1 MPLNTTNSGNTP
13 AKKKAKPLADLFHNE
28 VTAWLVLA
36 LSLTITGLG
45 WFLASEAIEKRAAER
60 FKFEVRE
67 AQERIVN
74 RMKQYEQ
81 VLRGGVALFDSQ
93 ENVTREEWR
102 VYTRSLGLEKAL
114 PGLQGFAY
122 APMVRAAELDAHE
135 AAARAEGFPDYQVN
149 PAGVREVYFPISL
162 IEPFDARNQRAFA
175 FDMYSETV
183 RKQAMDN
190 AIDTGQATLSGLVRL
205 KQEDGE
211 TAQPGFLIYLP
222 VYQRGAEL
230 RSPQDRRQAIRG
242 IVYSPF
248 RTVDLM
254 NNLLGSER
262 LPLHFKLFDSADMDP
277 DALIYDSAAGQPES
291 ATNYSLTVPI
301 SLSGR
306 TWIAHFQS
314 TGSFDQQVDSATPD
328 LILVAGI
335 VIDILLFLT
344 LCSLAA
350 QRKRLSASHAK
361 SLFLA
366 NMSHEIRTPLNAIV
380 GLNNL
385 LKQHVKDPPATQYVA
400 QVEDA
405 SQYLLAMLEDV
416 LSFSQIE
423 SGLIRLKTIEF
434 GLHVQAEKTVRQF
447 ELRARQHGLTIELE
461 VDVTTPLVVKGDPT
475 RYTQVLGNL
484 LSNAI
489 KFSEQG
495 PIRVTVR
502 AEQVDASK
510 AIVRT
515 EVQDRGIGFDPSD
528 FDRLTEPFEQADN
541 TTTRRFGGTGLG
553 LAISKRLSGLMG
565 GQLYVASSSSE
576 GSLMGFTMLVQPV
589 HENASP
595 AEPLAPLPSLAGKKI
610 LVVEDN
616 LLNQHVI
623 KSLLAGMKV
632 QVILAE
638 NGAQAV
644 NAVQLDPSIDLVLMD
659 IHMPVMNGIDA
670 TKAIRELAG
679 PVARIPIV
687 ALTACAL
694 QEDEA
699 ECREAGVDEFLTKP
713 VNVPVLREVLS
724 RFLLP
729 TG

>member
-1 MPLNTTNSGNTP
+1 MPLNTEKTGDTRAP
-13 AKKKAKPLADLFHNE
+13 TTDKPISDLFHNE

-67 AQERIVN
+67 AQERIEN

-81 VLRGGVALFDSQ
+81 VLRGGVALFESS
-93 ENVTREEWR
+93 EEVTRAEWH
-102 VYTRSLGLEKAL
+102 VYANSLALEKAL
-114 PGLQGFAY
+114 PGLLGFAY
-122 APMVRAAELDAHE
+122 APKVSANALEAHQT
-135 AAARAEGFPDYQVN
+135 AVRAEGFPDYRVA
-149 PAGVREVYFPISL
+149 PAGAREVFFPITL
-162 IEPFDARNQRAFA
+162 IEPFDARNQRAFG
-175 FDMYSETV
+175 FDMYSERV
-183 RKQAMDN
+183 RKRAMDT
-190 AIDTGQATLSGLVRL
+190 AIETGQPTLSGLVKL

-211 TAQPGFLIYLP
+211 NVQPGFLIYLP
-222 VYQRGAEL
+222 VYSAGAAL
-230 RSPQDRRQAIRG
+230 DTPKARREAIRG

-248 RTVDLM
+248 RAVDLM
-254 NNLLGSER
+254 RNITGKEK
-262 LPLHFKLFDSADMDP
+262 LPLSFQLFDSADMHP
-277 DALIYDSAAGQPES
+277 ETLIYNSAEGQPELVS
-291 ATNYSLTVPI
+291 KHSLTVPI
-301 SLSGR
+301 TLSGR
-306 TWIAHFQS
+306 TWMAHFQS
-314 TGSFDQQVDSATPD
+314 TDNFDQQVGSATPN
-328 LILVAGI
+328 LILVAGV
-335 VIDILLFLT
+335 VIDVLLFLV

-361 SLFLA
+361 NLFLA

-385 LKQHVKDPPATQYVA
+385 LKEHVKEPPAAQYVA

-423 SGLIRLKTIEF
+423 SGLIKLEKIEF
-434 GLHVQAEKTVRQF
+434 DLHAQATKTVRQF
-447 ELRARQHGLTIELE
+447 ELRARQQGLHIELE
-461 VDVTTPLVVKGDPT
+461 VDVMTPLMVKGDPT

-489 KFSEQG
+489 KFSERG
-495 PIRVTVR
+495 PIRVTVQ
-502 AEQVDASK
+502 ADQVDEQDVT
-510 AIVRT
+510 VRT
-515 EVQDRGIGFDPSD
+515 EVQDRGIGFDPD
-528 FDRLTEPFEQADN
+528 EFDRLTEPFEQADN

-565 GQLYVASSSSE
+565 GQLYVNSSSSE
-576 GSLMGFTMLVQPV
+576 GSLLGFTMSVKPV
-589 HENASP
+589 YGHAGQADP
-595 AEPLAPLPSLAGKKI
+595 PPPMPSLAGKKI

-623 KSLLAGMKV
+623 KTLLAGMKV

-644 NAVQLDPSIDLVLMD
+644 NAVQLNPELDLVLMD
-659 IHMPVMNGIDA
+659 IHMPIMNGIDA
-670 TKAIRELAG
+670 TRAIRELAG
-679 PVARIPIV
+679 PSARIPIV

-699 ECREAGVDEFLTKP
+699 ECRQAGVDEFLTKP
-713 VNVPVLREVLS
+713 VNVPVLQQVLS

-729 TG
+729 PG

>member
-1 MPLNTTNSGNTP
+1 MPLNTTNPHDTSVSRVG
-13 AKKKAKPLADLFHNE
+13 KPFSELFHNE
-28 VTAWLVLA
+28 FTAWLVLA

-45 WFLASEAIEKRAAER
+45 WFLASEAIEKQAAER
-60 FKFEVRE
+60 FSFEVRE
-67 AQERIVN
+67 AQERIQN

-93 ENVTREEWR
+93 EEVTRAEWKD
-102 VYTRSLGLEKAL
+102 YAHALDLQNAL

-122 APMVRAAELDAHE
+122 APRVDARSLDAHE
-135 AAARAEGFPDYQVN
+135 AAVRAEGFPDYEVT
-149 PAGVREVYFPISL
+149 PAGVRDMYFPIRL
-162 IEPFDARNQRAFA
+162 IEPFDTRNQRAFG
-175 FDMYSETV
+175 FDMYSEPV

-190 AIDTGQATLSGLVRL
+190 AIETGQPTLSGLVKL
-205 KQEDGE
+205 KQEDSDD
-211 TAQPGFLIYLP
+211 AQPGFLIYLP
-222 VYQRGAEL
+222 VYRTGAVL
-230 RSPQDRRQAIRG
+230 DTPQARRQAILG

-254 NNLLGSER
+254 SNILGQEKF
-262 LPLHFKLFDSADMDP
+262 PLDFKLFDSTDMNS
-277 DALIYDSAAGQPES
+277 DALIYDSAAGLLS
-291 ATNYSLTVPI
+291 NASNHSLTVPI
-301 SLSGR
+301 ALSGR
-306 TWIAHFQS
+306 TWTAHFRS
-314 TGSFDQQVDSATPD
+314 TTDFDQLVDSATPN
-328 LILVAGI
+328 LILAAGI
-335 VIDILLFLT
+335 VIDILLFLV
-344 LCSLAA
+344 LSSLAA
-350 QRKRLSASHAK
+350 QRKRLSANHAK

-385 LKQHVKDPPATQYVA
+385 LKEHVKDAPAAQYVA
-400 QVEDA
+400 QVEEA

-416 LSFSQIE
+416 LSVSQIE
-423 SGLIRLKTIEF
+423 SGLIKLETIEF
-434 GLHVQAEKTVRQF
+434 DLHAQAAKTVRQF
-447 ELRARQHGLTIELE
+447 ELRARQKDLNIELE
-461 VDVTTPLVVKGDPT
+461 LDVMTPLVVTGDPT

-489 KFSEQG
+489 KFSDRG
-495 PIRVTVR
+495 PIRVNVQVEPVD
-502 AEQVDASK
+502 EQNM
-510 AIVRT
+510 IVRT
-515 EVQDRGIGFDPSD
+515 EVQDRGIGFDPAD

-565 GQLYVASSSSE
+565 GRLYVSSSTSE
-576 GSLMGFTMLVQPV
+576 GSLLGFTVSVQTASVNTDQAQSAVPV
-589 HENASP
+589 
-595 AEPLAPLPSLAGKKI
+595 PSLVGKKI

-644 NAVQLDPSIDLVLMD
+644 NAVELDPHLDLVLMD

-679 PVARIPIV
+679 PSARIPIV

-694 QEDEA
+694 EEDEIA
-699 ECREAGVDEFLTKP
+699 CREAGVDEFLTKP
-713 VNVPVLREVLS
+713 VNVPVLHEVLS
-724 RFLLP
+724 RFLLSP
-729 TG
+729 R

>member
-1 MPLNTTNSGNTP
+1 MPLNTTNPGVTSTLTSG
-13 AKKKAKPLADLFHNE
+13 KPVAELFHNE

-45 WFLASEAIEKRAAER
+45 WFLASEAIEKRAAEN

-67 AQERIVN
+67 AQERVES

-93 ENVTREEWR
+93 AEVTRAEWQ
-102 VYTRSLGLEKAL
+102 VYTRSLDLQKAL

-122 APMVRAAELDAHE
+122 APRVDAGGLNAHE
-135 AAARAEGFPDYQVN
+135 TAVRSEGFPDYAVT
-149 PAGVREVYFPISL
+149 PAGAREMYFPISL

-175 FDMYSETV
+175 FDMYSEPV
-183 RKQAMDN
+183 RKQAIDH
-190 AIDTGQATLSGLVRL
+190 AIETGQATLSGLVKL
-205 KQEDGE
+205 KQEDSDN
-211 TAQPGFLIYLP
+211 AQPGFLIYLP
-222 VYQRGAEL
+222 VYRQGAVL
-230 RSPQDRRQAIRG
+230 DTPQARRAAIRG

-254 NNLLGSER
+254 SNLMGKEK
-262 LPLHFKLFDSADMDP
+262 LPLAFRLFDAADMNP
-277 DALIYDSAAGQPES
+277 AALIYDSAAGPSES
-291 ATNYSLTVPI
+291 ISRYSVTVPI
-301 SLSGR
+301 AVSGR
-306 TWIAHFQS
+306 TWTAHFQS
-314 TGSFDQQVDSATPD
+314 TSNFDQQVGSATPN
-328 LILVAGI
+328 LILAAGV
-335 VIDILLFLT
+335 VIDFLLFLI
-344 LCSLAA
+344 LRSLAA
-350 QRKRLSASHAK
+350 QRKRMSASHAK

-385 LKQHVKDPPATQYVA
+385 LKAHVKAEPAAQYVA

-423 SGLIRLKTIEF
+423 SGVIDLEAIEF
-434 GLHVQAEKTVRQF
+434 DLHEQAAKTVRQF
-447 ELRARQHGLTIELE
+447 ALRARQQGLEIELE
-461 VDVTTPLVVKGDPT
+461 VDAMTPLMVKGDPT
-475 RYTQVLGNL
+475 RYTQVVGNL

-489 KFSEQG
+489 KFSARG
-495 PIRVTVR
+495 PIRVTVQ
-502 AEQVDASK
+502 ADQVDEHNAL
-510 AIVRT
+510 IRT
-515 EVQDRGIGFDPSD
+515 EVHDRGIGFDLNE

-565 GQLYVASSSSE
+565 GQLYVLSSSSE
-576 GSLMGFTMLVQPV
+576 GSVLGFTMSVKPV
-589 HENASP
+589 YVNAVPIEPRTP
-595 AEPLAPLPSLAGKKI
+595 APSLAGKKI

-632 QVILAE
+632 QVTLAE

-644 NAVQLDPSIDLVLMD
+644 NAVQLDPDLDLVLMD

-679 PVARIPIV
+679 PSARIPIV

-694 QEDEA
+694 QEDEIA
-699 ECREAGVDEFLTKP
+699 CREAGVDEFLTKP
-713 VNVPVLREVLS
+713 VNVPVLHAVLS

-729 TG
+729 PG

>member
-1 MPLNTTNSGNTP
+1 MPLNTRNEGSTP
-13 AKKKAKPLADLFHNE
+13 AVKTAKPLAELFHNE

-45 WFLASEAIEKRAAER
+45 WFLTSEAIEKRAAER

-67 AQERIVN
+67 AQERIEN

-81 VLRGGVALFDSQ
+81 VLRGGVALLDSQ
-93 ENVTREEWR
+93 EEVTRAEWQ
-102 VYTRSLGLEKAL
+102 VYARSLGLENAL
-114 PGLQGFAY
+114 PGLLGFAY
-122 APMVRAAELDAHE
+122 APMVSANALEAHE
-135 AAARAEGFPDYQVN
+135 AAVRAEGFPDYKVT
-149 PAGVREVYFPISL
+149 PAGEREIYFPISL

-175 FDMYSETV
+175 FDMYSEPV
-183 RKQAMDN
+183 RKRAMEN
-190 AIDTGQATLSGLVRL
+190 AIATGRATVSGLVRL
-205 KQEDGE
+205 KQEDGDN
-211 TAQPGFLIYLP
+211 AQPGFLIYLP
-222 VYQRGAEL
+222 VYQRGAQL
-230 RSPQDRRQAIRG
+230 DSPQARRQAIRG

-254 NNLLGSER
+254 SNLLGSER
-262 LPLHFKLFDSADMDP
+262 LPLHFKLFDSAAMDP

-291 ATNYSLTVPI
+291 VTNYSLTVPI
-301 SLSGR
+301 TLSGR
-306 TWIAHFQS
+306 TWSGIFQS
-314 TGSFDQQVDSATPD
+314 TENFDQQVDSATPN

-350 QRKRLSASHAK
+350 QRKRMSASHAK

-366 NMSHEIRTPLNAIV
+366 NMSHEIRTPLNAII

-385 LKQHVKDPPATQYVA
+385 LKAHVKEAPAAQYVA

-423 SGLIRLKTIEF
+423 SGLIKLENIDF
-434 GLHVQAEKTVRQF
+434 DLHEQAAKTVRQF
-447 ELRARQHGLTIELE
+447 ALRARQQDLIIELE
-461 VDVTTPLVVKGDPT
+461 VDVMTPLVVKGDPT

-489 KFSEQG
+489 KFSRQG
-495 PIRVTVR
+495 PIRVTVQT
-502 AEQVDASK
+502 EQVDDQK
-510 AIVRT
+510 MIVRT
-515 EVQDRGIGFDPSD
+515 EVQDRGIGFDPND
-528 FDRLTEPFEQADN
+528 FDRLTEPFEQGDN

-565 GQLYVASSSSE
+565 GQLYVASSGSE
-576 GSLMGFTMLVQPV
+576 GSLLGFTMSVQPV
-589 HENASP
+589 YGNSIQ
-595 AEPLAPLPSLAGKKI
+595 AEPQSPLPSLAGKKI

-644 NAVQLDPSIDLVLMD
+644 NAVQLDPGIDLVLMD

-679 PVARIPIV
+679 PMARVPIV

-713 VNVPVLREVLS
+713 VNVPVLHEVLS

-729 TG
+729 PG